1 MQQKIEMLLSRLEG
15 VRGSKGRYQAKCPA
29 HDDRLPSLAIT
40 EAGDKVLIHCFAGC
54 SPVEI
59 LDAVGLELGDLFE
72 GSLKNGNGHHHVI
85 NWHNRVKRAR
95 YALSLI
101 AVYAGQIEENWDAL
115 ATELALDESDQAM
128 FWGAFRDVRKL
139 LDG

>member
-15 VRGSKGRYQAKCPA
+15 VRCPA
-29 HDDRLPSLAIT
+29 HEDRLPSLAIT

-54 SPVEI
+54 SPLEI
-59 LDAVGLELGDLFE
+59 LESVGLEIGDLFE
-72 GSLKNGNGHHHVI
+72 GSLKNGNGHHQTI

-115 ATELALDESDQAM
+115 ANELSLDESDQAM
-128 FWGAFRDVRKL
+128 FWGAFQDVRRL